1 MMPSQKSSPA
11 KWPMAA
17 PETLALFNAPTAPS
31 HHGRLLLV
39 DDDARMRR
47 TMAELLTLEDREIV
61 DCGTGTEALSLL
73 ASRSFDVVL
82 LDIRMPDMTGL
93 EVLAAM
99 RESGKRTTVIM
110 VSGDDCIDSAI
121 AALNHGAHEYVRKP
135 FEPVA
140 LRRTVDNAMAK
151 ARLERENQRMRERLE
166 QSERLHRY
174 LVDQS
179 PDLIYT
185 LDPSGRFTF
194 VNERFSRLLGYGRT
208 ELLGTHYSAIV
219 HGDDLPRAE
228 HAFNERRTGTRA
240 SINVEIRL
248 QHKPVTYASAT
259 PRTVVVSAM
268 GVYANGADPT
278 HSPGEFL
285 GTYGVCRDISDR
297 KRAEE
302 IISYHAFHDQITGLP
317 NRSLFRDRLSQAI
330 AQSRRKNSQL
340 AVLFLDLDRFK
351 LVNDTHGHV
360 QGDLLLQQVAARL
373 RRCLR
378 GTDTLSRLGGDEF
391 TILVPDLHGA
401 ADAEAKAK
409 HILEELRK
417 PFRLEDE
424 ELAMSASIGVAIYPG
439 HGASEDE
446 LIRNADLAM
455 YQVKRRGKDGVA
467 FFEPEMS
474 GLFSEKI
481 RLETELRRA
490 LKQGEFEL
498 YYQPIHN
505 VVRGTVEAVEALARW
520 RHPRLGLLEPSR
532 FIYIAEE
539 TGLVCLL
546 GDIVLEAGCAQLNA
560 WRREGISD
568 LRLAVNVSAR
578 DFERDDFVRRVVET
592 LGRNNVPP
600 SQLEL
605 EITESV
611 LIEDADSA
619 ADKVRQLRKH
629 GVRVS
634 IDDFGTRYSSL
645 GYLQRF
651 PVSTIKIDQLFT
663 RELEGV
669 RPHSPIV
676 SAIVGIA
683 RGFGL
688 DLVAE
693 GVERETHR
701 ELLRGMGCENMQGY
715 LFTRPLPPAELAD
728 YLRAKVAEQQAP
740 RM

>member
-1 MMPSQKSSPA
+1 VTPIRNAGPSA
-11 KWPMAA
+11 WPSAA
-17 PETLALFNAPTAPS
+17 PESLALFNAAVGPGP
-31 HHGRLLLV
+31 HPRLLLV
-39 DDDARMRR
+39 DDDARVRQ
-47 TMAELLTLEDREIV
+47 TMGALLALADREIV
-61 DCGTGTEALSLL
+61 DCGTGAEALALL
-73 ASRSFDVVL
+73 ASRAFDLVL

-99 RESGKRTTVIM
+99 RAAGQRTTVIV
-110 VSGDDCIDSAI
+110 VSGDDCMDSAI
-121 AALNHGAHEYVRKP
+121 AALHHGAHEYVRKP
-135 FEPVA
+135 FEPAA
-140 LRRTVDNAMAK
+140 LRRTVDNALAK
-151 ARLERENQRMRERLE
+151 VRLERENERMRERLE

-185 LDPSGRFTF
+185 LDPAGRFTF

-208 ELLGTHYSAIV
+208 ELLGAHYSAIV
-219 HGDDLPRAE
+219 HGDDVPRAE
-228 HAFNERRTGTRA
+228 HTFNERRTGPRA
-240 SINVEIRL
+240 SNNVEVRL
-248 QHKPVTYASAT
+248 RHKPHPYPNGT

-268 GVYANGADPT
+268 GVYANGVDPT
-278 HSPGEFL
+278 HPPGEFL

-330 AQSRRKNSQL
+330 AQSRRKTSQL

-378 GTDTLSRLGGDEF
+378 GSDTLSRLGGDEF
-391 TILVPDLHGA
+391 TILVPDLHGPD
-401 ADAEAKAK
+401 DAESKAL
-409 HILEELRK
+409 HILDELRR
-417 PFRLEDE
+417 PFRVEDE
-424 ELAMSASIGVAIYPG
+424 ELSISASIGVAIYPG
-439 HGASEDE
+439 HGATEDE

-455 YQVKRRGKDGVA
+455 YQAKRRGKDGMS
-467 FFEPEMS
+467 FFAPEMS
-474 GLFSEKI
+474 GVFSEKI
-481 RLETELRRA
+481 RLEAELRRA

-498 YYQPIHN
+498 HYQPIHN

-539 TGLVCLL
+539 TGLVCVL
-546 GDIVLEAGCAQLNA
+546 GDLVLEAGCAQLNA
-560 WRREGISD
+560 WHREGLYD
-568 LRLAVNVSAR
+568 LRIAVNVSAR
-578 DFERDDFVRRVVET
+578 DFEREDFVRRVVDT
-592 LGRNNVPP
+592 LARHGIPA

-611 LIEDADSA
+611 LIEDADAA

-651 PVSTIKIDQLFT
+651 PVNTIKIDQLFT
-663 RELEGV
+663 RELEGA

-728 YLRAKVAEQQAP
+728 YLRRQVNGTSPAAQ
-740 RM
+740 

>member
-1 MMPSQKSSPA
+1 MNFGPNAGVTSAPA
-11 KWPMAA
+11 TA
-17 PETLALFNAPTAPS
+17 PDSLALFNAALEAPEPA
-31 HHGRLLLV
+31 RLLLV
-39 DDDARMRR
+39 DDDVRMRL
-47 TMAELLTLEDREIV
+47 TMGELLALPDREIA
-61 DCGTGTEALSLL
+61 DCGSGADALALL
-73 ASRSFDVVL
+73 TVRPFDLVL

-93 EVLAAM
+93 EVLAAL
-99 RESGKRTTVIM
+99 REAGLRTTVII
-110 VSGDDCIDSAI
+110 VSGDDAVDSAI
-121 AALNHGAHEYVRKP
+121 AALKHGAHEYVRKP
-135 FEPVA
+135 FEPA
-140 LRRTVDNAMAK
+140 SLRRTVDNALAQI
-151 ARLERENQRMRERLE
+151 RLGRENERMRERLE

-194 VNERFSRLLGYGRT
+194 VNDRFAHLLGFVRT
-208 ELLGTHYSAIV
+208 ELLGVHYSAIV
-219 HGDDLPRAE
+219 HGDDLPRAD
-228 HAFNERRTGTRA
+228 HCFNERRTGSRA
-240 SINVEIRL
+240 VSNIEFRL
-248 QHKPVTYASAT
+248 RPKPQPYANGT

-268 GVYANGADPT
+268 GVYTNGADPG
-278 HSPGEFL
+278 HAPGQFL

-317 NRSLFRDRLSQAI
+317 NRTLFRDRLSQAI

-360 QGDLLLQQVAARL
+360 QGDLLLQQVAVRL

-378 GTDTLSRLGGDEF
+378 GSDTLSRLGGDEF
-391 TILVPDLHGA
+391 TILVPDLHGP
-401 ADAEAKAK
+401 ADAEAKAQR
-409 HILEELRK
+409 ILEELRR
-417 PFRLEDE
+417 PFRVEDE
-424 ELAMSASIGVAIYPG
+424 ELTVSASIGVAIYPG
-439 HGASEDE
+439 HGATEDE
-446 LIRNADLAM
+446 LVRNADLAM
-455 YQVKRRGKDGVA
+455 YQVKRRGKDGAA
-467 FFEPEMS
+467 FFAPEMS

-481 RLETELRRA
+481 RLESELRRA
-490 LKQGEFEL
+490 LQRGEFEL
-498 YYQPIHN
+498 HYQPIHN

-520 RHPRLGLLEPSR
+520 RHPRLGLLDPAR

-539 TGLVCLL
+539 TGLVCTL
-546 GDIVLEAGCAQLNA
+546 GDIVLDAGCAQLKA
-560 WRREGISD
+560 WQRQGMPA
-568 LRLAVNVSAR
+568 LRLAVNISAR
-578 DFERDDFVRRVVET
+578 DFEREDFVRRVAGA
-592 LGRNNVPP
+592 LGRNDIPAA
-600 SQLEL
+600 QLEL

-619 ADKVRQLRKH
+619 AEKVRQLRKH

-651 PVSTIKIDQLFT
+651 PVNTIKIDQLFT
-663 RELEGV
+663 RELEGS

-676 SAIVGIA
+676 AAIVGIA

-693 GVERETHR
+693 GVERESHR
-701 ELLRGMGCENMQGY
+701 ELLRGLGCENMQGY
-715 LFTRPLPPAELAD
+715 LFTRPLPPDELVG
-728 YLRAKVAEQQAP
+728 YLREVLGRDATP
-740 RM
+740 RH